1 MKTTLP
7 KEPIKDFKK
16 WRKYIADQVMTP
28 EAKFEADFMRIWARF
43 KQDVIEA
50 RTKKK

>member
-1 MKTTLP
+1 MKTTIP
-7 KEPIKDFKK
+7 KEPIKDFEE
-16 WRKYIADQVMTP
+16 WRKYIADQGMNP
-28 EAKFEADFMRIWARF
+28 EAKCEADFMRIWARF

>member
-7 KEPIKDFKK
+7 KDPIKDFQE
-16 WRKYIADQVMTP
+16 WRKYIAKHVATP
-28 EAKFEADFMRIWARF
+28 EAKFEADFMRIWARY
-43 KQDVIEA
+43 KQDVINA

>member
-7 KEPIKDFKK
+7 KEPIKDFEK

-50 RTKKK
+50 RTIKK